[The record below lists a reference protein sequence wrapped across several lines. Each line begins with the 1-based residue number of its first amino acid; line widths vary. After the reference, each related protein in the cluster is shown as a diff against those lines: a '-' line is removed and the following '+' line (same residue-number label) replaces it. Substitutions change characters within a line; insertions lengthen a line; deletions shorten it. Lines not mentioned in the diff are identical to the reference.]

1 MCGSVHCDICS
12 FKQHH
17 KTHAHVWRLPEA
29 AGHEHHQMTS
39 DFFALGPQ
47 SCSDQ
52 GRESGRQRCRRD
64 ARSSTEPGVPP
75 STKLSLRGFISQVLL
90 SSISLKTS
98 KPSNHQWLF
107 QNAMCYSLALIKYFC
122 HGAFEVLWTH
132 WNKCAGLM
140 WSCLSLKRPSPC
152 LRWSCSAHLHVDF
165 RSCVPLPYPL
175 VIPFLPTQ
183 TWMCIRIQA
192 RDVRIHFSSTSST

>member
-1 MCGSVHCDICS
+1 MRGSVHLDACS

-29 AGHEHHQMTS
+29 TGHEHPQMTS
-39 DFFALGPQ
+39 DFFALSPQ

-52 GRESGRQRCRRD
+52 GRESGRQRGQLN
-64 ARSSTEPGVPP
+64 AKSSAEPGAPP
-75 STKLSLRGFISQVLL
+75 SSKTSLMGFISQVLL
-90 SSISLKTS
+90 SSVSLKTS

-132 WNKCAGLM
+132 GNKCARLM
-140 WSCLSLKRPSPC
+140 WSRLSLKCQSRC
-152 LRWSCSAHLHVDF
+152 LPWSWPAHLHVDF
-165 RSCVPLPYPL
+165 RSHVPLSSPL
-175 VIPFLPTQ
+175 AIPLLPMQ

-192 RDVRIHFSSTSST
+192 IVVRIHFSSNSST